1 MESHTGNH
9 KNQINLQATE
19 PSSTG
24 AGLDLLAPFLL
35 YLAVSAIFVLDWFI
49 PLGFSVSMLYIPICL
64 AGLWLKGWRF
74 ACIMG
79 VLCSGLMVAGLF
91 VSPPGGPLS
100 WSIVNRTIGFAALW
114 SALWGGKLFAQRT
127 GELERTKAALQQ
139 EIDQRRQAE
148 QALLAAND
156 QLESRIARRTEQL
169 QTALDRWEL
178 VTQATHDGVYD
189 WDLATNRVVYTS
201 HWKAMHGFSNQDDDE
216 SPPQWSERIHPED
229 RPRVLGHLHDYLAGD
244 RQEFSEEY
252 RIRRR
257 DGRWIWVL
265 DRGIALR
272 DETGRAVRLVGSE
285 KDITERKEAEETLRL
300 QNFQLEELTAKLL
313 TAQEHERQRIARELH
328 DDITQRL
335 AALAVDLGSLVRACP
350 PEPPLQA
357 RLREAQDTA
366 GQLAD
371 DVHNFAYRL
380 HPSLLEHLGLE
391 AAIRDHV
398 DEFRRRTGLAIRYVQ
413 RGVPRSIPIETATCL
428 YRVTQ
433 ESLQNV
439 QKHASASNV
448 LVRLLGT
455 ARGVGVCVRDN
466 GKGFVYGPGNV
477 CSTGLGLVSME
488 ERIRLMKGTFR
499 LRTQPGKGTEIH
511 AWVPLPDAG
520 LQGARQE
527 ETAGKLNEQDV
538 KEEI

>member
-1 MESHTGNH
+1 MM
-9 KNQINLQATE
+9 
-19 PSSTG
+19 
-24 AGLDLLAPFLL
+24 AGLSLLAPVLL
-35 YLAVSAIFVLDWFI
+35 YLAAAAVFALDWFI

-64 AGLWLKGWRF
+64 AGLWLNGWRSALLLGA
-74 ACIMG
+74 ACSI
-79 VLCSGLMVAGLF
+79 LMVVGLF
-91 VSPPGGPLS
+91 VSPPGGPVS
-100 WSIVNRTIGFAALW
+100 WSIVNRTIGFVTLW
-114 SALWGGKLFAQRT
+114 SALWGGRLFAQRT
-127 GELERTKAALQQ
+127 VELERTKAALEQ
-139 EIDQRRQAE
+139 EIDQRRQVE
-148 QALLAAND
+148 QAMLAAND
-156 QLESRIARRTEQL
+156 QLESHIARRTEQL
-169 QTALDRWEL
+169 QGALDRWEL

-189 WDLATNRVVYTS
+189 WDLTTDRVVYTS
-201 HWKAMHGFSNQDDDE
+201 HWKAMHGFSNHDDDE
-216 SPPQWSERIHPED
+216 SPAQWSERIHPDD
-229 RPRVLGHLHDYLAGD
+229 RLRVLGHLNDYLAGA

-350 PEPPLQA
+350 PDPPLHA

-391 AAIRDHV
+391 AAIRDYV
-398 DEFRRRTGLAIRYVQ
+398 DEFRRRTGLAVRYVK
-413 RGVPRSIPIETATCL
+413 RGITQTIPLDIATCL
-428 YRVTQ
+428 YRVMQ
-433 ESLQNV
+433 EGLQNV
-439 QKHASASNV
+439 QKHAAASDV
-448 LVRLLGT
+448 LVALLAT
-455 ARGVGVCVRDN
+455 VQGVGVCVRDN
-466 GKGFVYGPGNV
+466 GKGFAYKSGEVRQ
-477 CSTGLGLVSME
+477 TGLGLVSME
-488 ERIRLMKGTFR
+488 ERVRLMKGTFR

-511 AWVPLPDAG
+511 AWVPLPNAA
-520 LQGARQE
+520 LQDTRRE
-527 ETAGKLNEQDV
+527 ETAGKPITGPPATLEAQDV
-538 KEEI
+538 HEETR

>member
-1 MESHTGNH
+1 M
-9 KNQINLQATE
+9 QA
-19 PSSTG
+19 G
-24 AGLDLLAPFLL
+24 VDLLAPFLL

-64 AGLWLKGWRF
+64 ASLWLRGWRF
-74 ACIMG
+74 ASVLAG
-79 VLCSGLMVAGLF
+79 LCSGLMVVGLF
-91 VSPPGGPLS
+91 VSPPGGPVS
-100 WSIVNRTIGFAALW
+100 WSIVNRAISFVALW
-114 SALWGGKLFAQRT
+114 SALWGSKLFAQRT
-127 GELERTKAALQQ
+127 AELERTKVTLQR
-139 EIDQRRQAE
+139 EISQREQAE
-148 QALLAAND
+148 QALLATNE

-169 QTALDRWEL
+169 QAALDRWEL

-189 WDLATNRVVYTS
+189 WDLTTNQVVYTAQ
-201 HWKAMHGFSNQDDDE
+201 WKAMHGFSNEDGDE
-216 SPPQWSERIHPED
+216 SPEQWSKRLHPDD
-229 RPRVLGHLHDYLAGD
+229 RPRVLRHLNDYLAGNQ
-244 RQEFSEEY
+244 QEFKEEY

-257 DGRWIWVL
+257 DGRWIWIL

-272 DETGRAVRLVGSE
+272 DETGKAIRLVGSE
-285 KDITERKEAEETLRL
+285 KDITERKQAEETLR
-300 QNFQLEELTAKLL
+300 QHEAQLEELTAKLL
-313 TAQEHERQRIARELH
+313 TAQEYERQRIAHELH
-328 DDITQRL
+328 DDVTQRL
-335 AALAVDLGSLVRACP
+335 AALAVDLGSLARASASDP
-350 PEPPLQA
+350 TLQA
-357 RLREAQDTA
+357 RLQAIHDVA

-380 HPSLLEHLGLE
+380 HPPLLDHLGLE

-439 QKHASASNV
+439 QKHAAASNV

-455 ARGVGVCVRDN
+455 AKGVGVSVRDN
-466 GKGFVYGPGNV
+466 GKGFVYDAGNIR
-477 CSTGLGLVSME
+477 SMGLGLISIE

-511 AWVPLPDAG
+511 AWVPLPNAALQDA
-520 LQGARQE
+520 RRE
-527 ETAGKLNEQDV
+527 ETVGKPTAGPPATPDEQDV
-538 KEEI
+538 HEEIR

>member
-1 MESHTGNH
+1 MM
-9 KNQINLQATE
+9 
-19 PSSTG
+19 
-24 AGLDLLAPFLL
+24 AGLGLLAPILL
-35 YLAVSAIFVLDWFI
+35 YLAAAAVFALDWII
-49 PLGFSVSMLYIPICL
+49 PLGFSVSMFYIPICL
-64 AGLWLKGWRF
+64 ASLWLRGWLF
-74 ACIMG
+74 ASIMAG
-79 VLCSGLMVAGLF
+79 LCSGLMVVGLF
-91 VSPPGGPLS
+91 FSPPGGPVS
-100 WSIVNRTIGFAALW
+100 WSIVNRTIGFVALW

-127 GELERTKAALQQ
+127 AELERTKATLQR
-139 EIDQRRQAE
+139 EIAQREQAE
-148 QALLAAND
+148 QALLAINE
-156 QLESRIARRTEQL
+156 QLESRIARRTQQL
-169 QTALDRWEL
+169 QAALDRWEL

-189 WDLATNRVVYTS
+189 WDLTTDRVVYTS

-216 SPPQWSERIHPED
+216 SPAQWSERVHPDD
-229 RPRVLGHLHDYLAGD
+229 RPRVLSHLDDYLAGT
-244 RQEFSEEY
+244 RREFSEEY

-272 DETGRAVRLVGSE
+272 DETGKAIRLVGSE
-285 KDITERKEAEETLRL
+285 KDITERKQVEETVRRHET
-300 QNFQLEELTAKLL
+300 QLEELTAKLL
-313 TAQEHERQRIARELH
+313 TAQEYERQRIARELH
-328 DDITQRL
+328 DDVTQRL
-335 AALAVDLGSLVRACP
+335 AALAVDLGSLVRASASDP
-350 PEPPLQA
+350 TLQA
-357 RLREAQDTA
+357 RLQAIHDVA

-380 HPSLLEHLGLE
+380 HPSLLDHLGLE

-477 CSTGLGLVSME
+477 CSTGLGLISME

-511 AWVPLPDAG
+511 AWVPLPDSVH
-520 LQGARQE
+520 QTARQPAMGE
-527 ETAGKLNEQDV
+527 RPASRSRQFFPDAPLGQTPRRIIQ
-538 KEEI
+538 

>member
-1 MESHTGNH
+1 MTS
-9 KNQINLQATE
+9 
-19 PSSTG
+19 
-24 AGLDLLAPFLL
+24 GLDLLAPLLL
-35 YLAVSAIFVLDWFI
+35 YLAVFAVFVLDWFI

-100 WSIVNRTIGFAALW
+100 WSIVNRKIAFIALW
-114 SALWGGKLFAQRT
+114 SVLWGGKLFAQRT
-127 GELERTKAALQQ
+127 ADLERTKTTLQQ
-139 EIDQRRQAE
+139 AIAQRRQAE
-148 QALLAAND
+148 QALLVINE

-169 QTALDRWEL
+169 QAALDRWEL

-189 WDLATNRVVYTS
+189 WDLTTNRVVYTS

-216 SPPQWSERIHPED
+216 SPAQWSERIHPDD
-229 RPRVLGHLHDYLAGD
+229 RPRVLGRLDEYLAGN
-244 RQEFSEEY
+244 RPEFSEEY

-272 DETGRAVRLVGSE
+272 DATGLAVRLVGSE
-285 KDITERKEAEETLRL
+285 KDVTERKRAEETLRRQNL
-300 QNFQLEELTAKLL
+300 QFEELTAKLL

-328 DDITQRL
+328 DDVTQRL
-335 AALAVDLGSLVRACP
+335 AALAVDLGSLVRAYP
-350 PEPPLQA
+350 SDPQLQA
-357 RLREAQDTA
+357 RLRTVQETA

-398 DEFRRRTGLAIRYVQ
+398 DEFRRRTGLAVRYVK
-413 RGVPRSIPIETATCL
+413 RGIPQTIPLDVATCL
-428 YRVTQ
+428 YRVAQ
-433 ESLQNV
+433 EGLQNV
-439 QKHASASNV
+439 QKHAAASDV
-448 LVRLLGT
+448 LVALLGT
-455 ARGVGVCVRDN
+455 AKGVGVCVRDN
-466 GKGFVYGPGNV
+466 GKGFVYKPGDV
-477 CSTGLGLVSME
+477 RHTGLGLVSME

-511 AWVPLPDAG
+511 AWVPLPNATPQDAC
-520 LQGARQE
+520 QE
-527 ETAGKLNEQDV
+527 ETAGKPIAGPPATPEEQDV
-538 KEEI
+538 KEETR